1 MKAAVLT
8 KKGKGQDVF
17 KIQDIDKP
25 TINEGEALL
34 KVEAFGLNFA
44 DVMARNGLYRA
55 APPMPS
61 VLGYEVVG
69 TIEEIKGEHEFKV
82 GDRVLAFTR
91 FGGYAE
97 YAKADLRTMVEVKPD
112 EDTGELLAL
121 GAQGATA
128 WYAAFF
134 NINVIPG
141 DNVLI
146 HSGAGGVG
154 SMLIQM
160 LQNLEVNIYSTAGSD
175 EKCKL
180 LEEQGVLKA
189 FNYKD
194 DNYWTEINQLIG
206 DKNLQVIFDA
216 VGGKTFKNGLNSLS
230 AGGKMVTYGAAYRT
244 KSSSSFFTNVKMLF
258 QFGFTNPLF
267 LMMNSRTICGVNMLK
282 LGDDRP
288 EVLNICMNEVLN
300 MYRQGLIKPQVHGLF
315 PLEVIGKVHDDLENR
330 KVIGKAGIII
340 N

>member
-8 KKGKGQDVF
+8 KKGKGVDAF
-17 KIQDIDKP
+17 KIQEIAKP
-25 TINEGEALL
+25 ILSEGEALI

-69 TIEEIKGEHEFKV
+69 TIEEINGEHEFKV

-97 YAKADLRTMVEVKPD
+97 YAKADLRTIVEVQEND
-112 EDTGELLAL
+112 DAGELLAL
-121 GAQGATA
+121 GTQGATA

-134 NINVIPG
+134 NINIIPG

-154 SMLIQM
+154 TMLIQM
-160 LQNLEVNIYSTAGSD
+160 LKNLEVNIYSTAGSD
-175 EKCKL
+175 EKCKH

-189 FNYKD
+189 FNYNNED
-194 DNYWTEINQLIG
+194 YWNELDAVIG
-206 DKNLQVIFDA
+206 SNNLQVIFDA
-216 VGGKTFKNGLNSLS
+216 VGGTTFKNGLKRLS

-244 KSSSSFFTNVKMLF
+244 KSSSGFFTNMKMLF

-282 LGDDRP
+282 VGDDRP
-288 EVLNICMNEVLN
+288 EVLNICMNEVMS
-300 MYRQGLIKPQVHGLF
+300 MYRQGLIKPLVHGLF
-315 PLEVIGKVHDDLENR
+315 PLEDIGKIHDDLENR
-330 KVIGKAGIII
+330 KVIGKAGIRI
-340 N
+340 

>member
-17 KIQDIDKP
+17 KIQDVDKP
-25 TINEGEALL
+25 TINEGEALI

-134 NINVIPG
+134 NVNIIPG

-189 FNYKD
+189 FNYTD

-230 AGGKMVTYGAAYRT
+230 AGGKMITYGAAYRT

-267 LMMNSRTICGVNMLK
+267 LMMSSHTICGVNMLK

-315 PLEVIGKVHDDLENR
+315 PLEDIGMVHDDLENR
-330 KVIGKAGIII
+330 KVIGKAAIII